1 MVVLEMGDLQTQAD
15 NRYKNKILLC
25 NLIRGQTDFSFDDS
39 LLSVP
44 QTIAAGAL
52 TRAYPI
58 SITNQNLL
66 ENM

>member
-44 QTIAAGAL
+44 QTIVAGAL
-52 TRAYPI
+52 TYPI

>member
-15 NRYKNKILLC
+15 NRYKNKIHLC

-44 QTIAAGAL
+44 QTIVAGAL